1 MVNPRGLFLASS
13 LGVIVAVLSA
23 CAESPGQFSE
33 FEGKLD
39 QRAQD
44 TCLSIFLEVESP
56 FELLAAVDSTVGEI
70 TRIVESEGGAAMADP
85 NLSNAGEGDYASLC
99 IFSGAQDLGE
109 AHDRVVMYALGP
121 GRSNFI
127 TTY

>member
-1 MVNPRGLFLASS
+1 MTRWPHAVCCAVKFHLSGAAMMIDGIAAHPNGLRIFNVLAEDGAIVVNPRVLLLASS
-13 LGVIVAVLSA
+13 LGVIVAVLAA

-56 FELLAAVDSTVGEI
+56 FRVARRRGFDCRRDHE
-70 TRIVESEGGAAMADP
+70 
-85 NLSNAGEGDYASLC
+85 
-99 IFSGAQDLGE
+99 
-109 AHDRVVMYALGP
+109 DR
-121 GRSNFI
+121 RE
-127 TTY
+127 